1 VERKMMLYG
10 ALCSTWPVNTG
21 VLVEDGVAYAAGGV
35 ADFNCTHVVALD
47 AVTGQVKW
55 RNDDSGRLKGIVG
68 NGVSAQG
75 ALTTAS
81 GQLVMA
87 GGNQVSP
94 ALYDLGTGAL
104 LSSTDIP
111 EKPHANR
118 GQEVAVFREK
128 YLIFGGKL
136 LYSPKERVTGTAY
149 YTIRSG
155 ETEYRFTSGR
165 TAPAWNDTDFVFANG
180 RAGITCC
187 SADSIEDLFKT
198 GLPRLATG
206 SSDRDYLVGALPD
219 GDRRWNI
226 PQESPRETLALVLT
240 ENAAIAVDEIPKL
253 RGPTSFV
260 LSAYDL
266 GTGTPLWQE
275 DLPGP
280 ALRDGLLV
288 DRAGRVL
295 VALRSGEIVCYGP
308 R

>member
-1 VERKMMLYG
+1 MTV
-10 ALCSTWPVNTG
+10 
-21 VLVEDGVAYAAGGV
+21 
-35 ADFNCTHVVALD
+35 
-47 AVTGQVKW
+47 
-55 RNDDSGRLKGIVG
+55 
-68 NGVSAQG
+68 
-75 ALTTAS
+75 AS

-94 ALYDLGTGAL
+94 ALYDPASGAL

-118 GQEVAVFREK
+118 GQEVALFREK

-136 LYSPKERVTGTAY
+136 LYSPNERITSTAY
-149 YTIRSG
+149 YTIGSG

-165 TAPAWNDTDFVFANG
+165 TAPAWNDTDFVFTNG
-180 RAGITCC
+180 RDGITCC
-187 SADSIEDLFKT
+187 DADSIEELFKT
-198 GLPRLATG
+198 GLPRLAAG
-206 SSDRDYLVGALPD
+206 PSDRDYLVDALPAES
-219 GDRRWNI
+219 RRWTVS
-226 PQESPRETLALVLT
+226 QQSPCETLALVLT
-240 ENAAIAVDEIPKL
+240 DNAVVAVDEIPKL

-266 GTGTPLWQE
+266 QSGKPFWQQ

-288 DRAGRVL
+288 ERSGRVL
-295 VALRSGEIVCYGP
+295 VALRSGEVVCYGP